1 MKENEKEVMSILQE
15 ECAEVIQAVSKIQ
28 RFGFD
33 SRWPTNSDLD
43 NRGRLEE
50 ELGDMMA
57 MIHLL
62 ISQGVIKEESL
73 EKYAKAKLD
82 KLHKWSNIFR

>member
-1 MKENEKEVMSILQE
+1 MNILQE

-33 SRWPTNSDLD
+33 SRWPVDSELD

-62 ISQGVIKEESL
+62 IRQGVIKEEAL

-82 KLHKWSNIFR
+82 KLHKWSNIFS